1 MSKKNKNLDQ
11 VIKTARFAYYAL
23 YIYEVR
29 DDGNEHKVDVFDFE
43 KWLDKQDIRK
53 YQPLSSGGK
62 LMISDIVSFK
72 TNEPYNLK
80 AIRIYKTRDNIVPEL
95 TREGKEPTVVDLR
108 GGENISEALFLLYD
122 PKFKILMVQNNKFS
136 LSLAQLAEWLSRSI
150 HDDRQVVRIEQIFDP
165 SSIDKI
171 KKSKIKNFSIRVA
184 NPSIIARGS
193 NLWNLIERPLEYEST
208 AITIKLGVGRSR
220 KNHLKPESINPL
232 VDEVLG
238 LRGTRAVDSAN
249 VTIFDEETQRID
261 HYNLFENKFRD
272 RISYKMGKDGVY
284 DFQEVAEAMADMYN
298 KRKGSLVEVL
308 NPE

>member
-1 MSKKNKNLDQ
+1 
-11 VIKTARFAYYAL
+11 
-23 YIYEVR
+23 
-29 DDGNEHKVDVFDFE
+29 
-43 KWLDKQDIRK
+43 
-53 YQPLSSGGK
+53 
-62 LMISDIVSFK
+62 MISDIVSFK

>member
-108 GGENISEALFLLYD
+108 EGENISEALFLLYD

-238 LRGTRAVDSAN
+238 LEEQGPSTVRTLRSLMRRPN
-249 VTIFDEETQRID
+249 ELITITYLRINFATEFLIKWGKMAFMTFKKSQRRWQICIT
-261 HYNLFENKFRD
+261 NER
-272 RISYKMGKDGVY
+272 V
-284 DFQEVAEAMADMYN
+284 V
-298 KRKGSLVEVL
+298 
-308 NPE
+308 